1 MDETLKII
9 VYSMDL
15 VFVEI
20 IKRILDK
27 SNKKH
32 KINVYSSFSEAK
44 TISEN
49 DDINLMI
56 IDDPI
61 IGASSFEL
69 ISFLRL
75 RQKIV
80 CPFIY
85 FGVEEYDGERNAILS
100 GANYFFNK
108 PYNPDE
114 VVKVINKSL
123 FTSSTNLTNPT

>member
-1 MDETLKII
+1 MDKTLII
-9 VYSMDL
+9 NTFSIDF

-20 IKRILDK
+20 IKRVLDK

-32 KINVYSSFSEAK
+32 KINVYSLFSDAK
-44 TISEN
+44 TISKKDN
-49 DDINLMI
+49 INLMI

-75 RQKIV
+75 QQKIV

-85 FGVEEYDGERNAILS
+85 FGVEEYNGERNAILS
-100 GANYFFNK
+100 GANYFFKK

-114 VVKVINKSL
+114 VGKVIEKFL
-123 FTSSTNLTNPT
+123 LTSSTNLI